1 MRVRLGLAVLLLV
14 VLPGCRAA
22 KEKYYDSLEKVGLER
37 RELLVSRVD
46 KAREAQKDAQEQFED
61 ALEQFQAVVG
71 YTGGDLEKMYD
82 KLSSEYEASARRAEE
97 VRERIRKVE
106 EVARSLFEEW
116 KTEIGQ
122 YRDPALRRESEA
134 KLAATRRR
142 YDQLLVVMK
151 RSAEPMEPVL
161 ARLHDQ
167 VLYLKHNLNARALGS
182 LQGTAQALEADVTRL
197 VAEIETSIAEAD
209 AFIREMRAEK

>member
-1 MRVRLGLAVLLLV
+1 MRAILGFAALLLL
-14 VLPGCRAA
+14 LPGCRAA

-71 YTGGDLEKMYD
+71 YTGGDLEKMYG

>member
-1 MRVRLGLAVLLLV
+1 MRATLGLAALLLL
-14 VLPGCRAA
+14 LPGCRAA

-46 KAREAQKDAQEQFED
+46 KAREAQKDAQEQFQD

-82 KLSSEYEASARRAEE
+82 KLSGEYEASAKRAEE

-106 EVARSLFEEW
+106 EVARSLFDEW
-116 KTEIGQ
+116 KSEVGQ

-134 KLAATRRR
+134 KLAATRKR

-161 ARLHDQ
+161 ARLNDQ